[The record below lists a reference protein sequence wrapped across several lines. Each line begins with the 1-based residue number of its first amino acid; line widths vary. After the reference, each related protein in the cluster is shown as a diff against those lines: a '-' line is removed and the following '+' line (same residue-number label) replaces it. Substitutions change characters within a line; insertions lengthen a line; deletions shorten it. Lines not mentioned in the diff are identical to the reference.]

1 MEQRIAY
8 LGGNHAP
15 DDGTARTAWHIGKAD
30 DSALILPTS
39 TWRKTLRYVALR
51 PYLCNKVFAIDNHS
65 CFFNSDFIAVT
76 L

>member
-39 TWRKTLRYVALR
+39 TWRKRYVTSRYGRICATKSSQSTTIL
-51 PYLCNKVFAIDNHS
+51 VFSTA
-65 CFFNSDFIAVT
+65 T